1 MSLSGDD
8 LKRVPLFA
16 DLGDK
21 QRKSIAGMMKER
33 TFPAGAVV
41 TVEGEQGV
49 GFFVI
54 DDGEAEVTV
63 GGESRRTLGPGD
75 HFGEVALLGAQ
86 PRTATIT
93 ATTELRCHGLT
104 SWQFRPLVEKDASL
118 AWGLLQAL
126 ARMLG

>member
-1 MSLSGDD
+1 MPLTGDD

-16 DLGDK
+16 GLGDK
-21 QRKSIAGMMKER
+21 QRKSIAKTLKER
-33 TFPAGAVV
+33 TFPAGAAV
-41 TVEGEQGV
+41 TVEGENGV

-54 DDGEAEVTV
+54 EDGEAEVTV
-63 GGESRRTLGPGD
+63 GGEPRRTLGPGD

-86 PRTATIT
+86 PRTASIT
-93 ATTELRCHGLT
+93 ATTDLRCSGMT
-104 SWQFRPLVEKDASL
+104 SWQFRPLVESDASL

>member
-1 MSLSGDD
+1 MALDADD

-16 DLGDK
+16 NLGDK
-21 QRKSIAGMMKER
+21 QRKSIAKTMKER
-33 TFPAGAVV
+33 TFAAGSTV

-54 DDGEAEVTV
+54 EEGEAEVTV
-63 GGESRRTLGPGD
+63 GGEPRRTLGPGD

-93 ATTELRCHGLT
+93 ATTELRCSGMT
-104 SWQFRPLVEKDASL
+104 AWQFRPLVESDATL

>member
-1 MSLSGDD
+1 
-8 LKRVPLFA
+8 
-16 DLGDK
+16 
-21 QRKSIAGMMKER
+21 
-33 TFPAGAVV
+33 
-41 TVEGEQGV
+41 VEGEQGV

-54 DDGEAEVTV
+54 EDGEAEVTV
-63 GGESRRTLGPGD
+63 GGEPRRTLGPGD

-93 ATTELRCHGLT
+93 ATTELRCYGMT